1 MEKCLAEDDEVNK
14 KDKVHSQ
21 VNFVGGKNKYF
32 FKSNFL
38 GRNRFFIHR

>member
-1 MEKCLAEDDEVNK
+1 MEKCLAEDDKVNK

-21 VNFVGGKNKYF
+21 VNFVREKNKYF

-38 GRNRFFIHR
+38 G